1 MNVNN
6 IIKDRASTISFSN
19 KHVEPQILESIFEA
33 ARWAPSS
40 YNEQP
45 WRYIYA
51 SKGTVAYDSILNSLV
66 PQNYVWAKEAPVLIV
81 AVLNKYIER
90 NGRPNKYAWYDLGQS
105 VANLSL
111 QATAAGLK
119 MRQMGGFNA
128 ESLRLAFDISEE
140 FEPATV
146 IAIGYPGNPD
156 DLEPELRQREL
167 GIRNRKALD
176 EIVFKESW
184 PTNSPAEI
192 NVLT

>member
-1 MNVNN
+1 MNVNS
-6 IIKDRASTISFSN
+6 IIKDRASTVAFS
-19 KHVEPQILESIFEA
+19 KTTLEPHILESIFEA

-51 SKGTVAYDSILNSLV
+51 RKGTVAFESILNNLV
-66 PQNYVWAKEAPVLIV
+66 PQNHVWAKEAPVLIV
-81 AVLNKYIER
+81 AVLSKYIER

-105 VANLSL
+105 VANLSS
-111 QATAAGLK
+111 QATATGLK
-119 MRQMGGFNA
+119 MRQMGGFNS
-128 ESLRLAFDISEE
+128 EKLSLAFDISEE

-156 DLEPELRQREL
+156 DLEPALKQREL
-167 GIRNRKALD
+167 GIRKRKALD

-184 PTNSPAEI
+184 LGNSPA
-192 NVLT
+192 NSMF